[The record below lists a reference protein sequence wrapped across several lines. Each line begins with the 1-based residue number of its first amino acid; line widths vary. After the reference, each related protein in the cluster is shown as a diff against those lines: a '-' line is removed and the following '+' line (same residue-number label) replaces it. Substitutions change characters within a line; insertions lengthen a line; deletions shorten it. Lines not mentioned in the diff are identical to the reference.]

1 MKQVAESFY
10 LLAVDAKHTTSK
22 KYQISFLLECMLL
35 TLLINQISGFNIH
48 IYKKAMQTIIVLH
61 LLGMNAKL
69 VALHKKR
76 LRSEDTSR

>member
-1 MKQVAESFY
+1 
-10 LLAVDAKHTTSK
+10 
-22 KYQISFLLECMLL
+22 MLL

-76 LRSEDTSR
+76 LQSEDTSR